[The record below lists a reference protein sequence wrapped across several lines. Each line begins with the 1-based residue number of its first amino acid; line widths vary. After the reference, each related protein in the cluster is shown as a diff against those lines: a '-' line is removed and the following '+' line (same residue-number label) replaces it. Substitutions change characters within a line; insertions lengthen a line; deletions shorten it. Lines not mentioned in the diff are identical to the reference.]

1 MRTLFLFVSF
11 VVMPLSFAAAQEVS
25 RQAVGP
31 DQNTEVMEKPDKLA
45 QFPGG
50 LDAYVTFLGSNLQYP
65 EKARRAGVEGRVVLQ
80 FVVDK
85 AGNIRNI
92 KVLKSLSPECD
103 KEAIRMVKAMP
114 RWFPAEHEGR
124 KVNCLYT
131 CPINFKL

>member
-1 MRTLFLFVSF
+1 MKKLILFISLVVLSWASGMAQNPVSNGGNISESE
-11 VVMPLSFAAAQEVS
+11 P
-25 RQAVGP
+25 
-31 DQNTEVMEKPDKLA
+31 VMEKPEKLA

-50 LDAYVTFLGSNLQYP
+50 MDAYVRFLAANLHYP
-65 EKARRAGVEGRVVLQ
+65 EKARQAGIEGKVLLQ

-85 AGNIRNI
+85 AGYIRNI

-114 RWFPAEHEGR
+114 RWFPAENEGR

-131 CPINFKL
+131 CPISFRL